1 MGAATLNVPFEL
13 QVWSAERCAAYL
25 EQEKST
31 FLKRTQFVAG
41 FPARLGIPGQPRWS
55 AKEVA
60 EWALSRQNHGKQSQ
74 LPDSV
79 AT

>member
-1 MGAATLNVPFEL
+1 MDTVDLQVPFDL
-13 QVWSAERCAAYL
+13 QVWSADRCAAYL

-31 FLKRTQFVAG
+31 FLKRTQFAAG

-60 EWALSRQNHGKQSQ
+60 GWALSRKNHAK
-74 LPDSV
+74 
-79 AT
+79 AA